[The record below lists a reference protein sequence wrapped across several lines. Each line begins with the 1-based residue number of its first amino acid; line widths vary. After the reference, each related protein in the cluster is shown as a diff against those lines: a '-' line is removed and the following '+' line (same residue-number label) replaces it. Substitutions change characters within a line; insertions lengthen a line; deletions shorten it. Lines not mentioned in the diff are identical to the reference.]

1 LATLAALL
9 AALASGLLLLLAGF
23 LLATAALLTALTRL
37 LFLLTWLLTTATL
50 LSALAWILISHDLV
64 SPAGKF
70 PQRTTFIPQVRS
82 SGKVMHLTAGH
93 RAGGLN
99 KANKA
104 QIAKD
109 CSEQFHT
116 TRNSI
121 GNFWDCRH
129 PALTLSVGSA
139 GERRLIDATLAA
151 HAHQLHQLVGETPIL
166 PSIEA
171 FAT

>member
-1 LATLAALL
+1 
-9 AALASGLLLLLAGF
+9 
-23 LLATAALLTALTRL
+23 LTALTRL

-82 SGKVMHLTAGH
+82 SGKVIQLMHLTAGH

-116 TRNSI
+116 DAKLDRQLLGLPTPGS
-121 GNFWDCRH
+121 D
-129 PALTLSVGSA
+129 PVGR
-139 GERRLIDATLAA
+139 ERR
-151 HAHQLHQLVGETPIL
+151 
-166 PSIEA
+166 
-171 FAT
+171 

>member
-1 LATLAALL
+1 LRYLSLILL
-9 AALASGLLLLLAGF
+9 PALASGLLLLLAGF

-50 LSALAWILISHDLV
+50 LSALAWILVVMTLV

-82 SGKVMHLTAGH
+82 SGKVIQLMHLTAGH

-116 TRNSI
+116 DAKLDRQLLGLPTPGS
-121 GNFWDCRH
+121 D
-129 PALTLSVGSA
+129 PVGR
-139 GERRLIDATLAA
+139 ERR
-151 HAHQLHQLVGETPIL
+151 
-166 PSIEA
+166 
-171 FAT
+171 